1 MHGTL
6 HGRPRAPPSHTHP
19 PFFPGPPPGPGRA
32 VPRPRPVRGTRRRC
46 ASPRPASARS
56 RHQRP
61 PRPRAPSP
69 RPRSQAITHPAP
81 HAAAPLEPQ
90 AQLRKESNRAVRNR
104 LLCHAS
110 VFAEHLADVR
120 GAVADDRES
129 GRPANSSDLN
139 FLHVEKCSGF
149 LLDVEGFLVCKNV
162 GPITLDEIGHR
173 REQGEGGRSI
183 HWDDLVQAS
192 NVKSPAFRARNRIAR
207 PPRSS

>member
-1 MHGTL
+1 MAAHRLTRRTFLQTAAAAAGSVRL
-6 HGRPRAPPSHTHP
+6 D
-19 PFFPGPPPGPGRA
+19 PGPRPGLHLEALSGQR
-32 VPRPRPVRGTRRRC
+32 
-46 ASPRPASARS
+46 ARS
-56 RHQRP
+56 RQQRP

-192 NVKSPAFRARNRIAR
+192 NVKSPAFRTRNRIAR
-207 PPRSS
+207 PPRNS